1 MNIKEELE
9 DLKKM
14 TDIISGL
21 NNMGGNNDIDYSDTI
36 KELEKIS
43 EKSDNLIKIYYKTT
57 ILYINT
63 QTIVVLIL
71 EQI

>member
-21 NNMGGNNDIDYSDTI
+21 NKMGVNEDIDYSETI

-43 EKSDNLIKIYYKTT
+43 EKGDNLIKIYYK
-57 ILYINT
+57 NT
-63 QTIVVLIL
+63 S
-71 EQI
+71 